1 MWLGHQHNEKTLF
14 LVAKLALA
22 GALTAAYFTF
32 EGPLER
38 TFAVLNAVFSTRWNA
53 KEWRFRVALD
63 LWIVWGGMLTALA
76 VIKFKEAR
84 VAEHPAWPTWRRASI
99 VGAGVT
105 MAAYFVFELTRASKF
120 VYNVWHPYVSIFPV
134 LAFCV
139 LRNATPYLRSTSS
152 KFFIFFGQ
160 CSLET
165 FIIQFHLFIAAE

>member
-1 MWLGHQHNEKTLF
+1 M
-14 LVAKLALA
+14 
-22 GALTAAYFTF
+22 
-32 EGPLER
+32 EGPLEA
-38 TFAVLNAVFSTRWNA
+38 TFSVTNTIFATAWNA

-63 LWIVWGGMLTALA
+63 MWIVWGGMLTALA
-76 VIKFKEAR
+76 FIKIKEAR
-84 VAEHPAWPTWRRASI
+84 VTDRPEWAQWERWTI
-99 VGAGVT
+99 VGSAGA
-105 MAAYFVFELTRASKF
+105 MAAYMVFELTRASKF
-120 VYNVWHPYVSIFPV
+120 VYNGYHPYVSIFPV